1 MRFTSIAVVLNR
13 EMSSCLSAL
22 DPVAKTRYFSKIQLV
37 GLTASED
44 PYEMWKEG
52 KFEEDMTLWP
62 PVEYGHIFC
71 YFVERPGTF
80 TKKQLLQW
88 KSIEA
93 YNYFQS
99 GHVRDVK
106 VYTVLATCS
115 RVLMA
120 YVNPSQSSPENAHLS
135 WIAVK
140 FDGAVITAHCTCKA
154 G

>member
-1 MRFTSIAVVLNR
+1 MRCTSIAVVLNQ
-13 EMSSCLSAL
+13 EMSSCLSKL
-22 DPVAKTRYFSKIQLV
+22 DPVAKTRYFAKIQLV

-80 TKKQLLQW
+80 TRKQLLQW
-88 KSIEA
+88 KSMEA

-99 GHVRDVK
+99 GYVRDVK
-106 VYTVLATCS
+106 VYTVLATC
-115 RVLMA
+115 
-120 YVNPSQSSPENAHLS
+120 
-135 WIAVK
+135 IAVS
-140 FDGAVITAHCTCKA
+140 
-154 G
+154 